1 VNIMHIPKMILA
13 CSALA
18 IMLGGCATFGTNVE
32 GDFSCRA
39 PKGTCAPTHVIDAA
53 AAPDRQLAAEVA
65 AARVRAGVEPGDTE
79 RTSERT
85 LKVVFP
91 AHVDESGV
99 LHDQAIAWTVIERP
113 RWAAELRRKSDSRDT
128 SLIRQLK
135 RQLRER
141 KDDVPVTADDQPPS
155 AAPSDADDSS
165 PFSLMAP
172 DPAVSSFSLPVA
184 SPLVLPST
192 AREAVA
198 GAKAPAVE
206 GFDMPPPHDRTPR
219 PQRGA
224 QTLQY
229 PTAEAIDAAKSTGA
243 VRAQQEQ
250 K

>member
-1 VNIMHIPKMILA
+1 MRIPKMILA

-18 IMLGGCATFGTNVE
+18 AMLGGCATFGTNVE

-53 AAPDRQLAAEVA
+53 TAPDRQLAAEVA

-99 LHDQAIAWTVIERP
+99 LHDEAVAWTVIERP
-113 RWAAELRRKSDSRDT
+113 RWAAELRRKSDSGDT

-141 KDDVPVTADDQPPS
+141 KDDAQVSAGDQVPGTAPPEADDT
-155 AAPSDADDSS
+155 S

-172 DPAVSSFSLPVA
+172 GDPAVSSFSLPVA

-229 PTAEAIDAAKSTGA
+229 PTIEAIDAAKSTGA
-243 VRAQQEQ
+243 ARAQQEQ

>member
-1 VNIMHIPKMILA
+1 MRIPKMILA
-13 CSALA
+13 SSALA
-18 IMLGGCATFGTNVE
+18 AMLGGCATFGTNVE

-65 AARVRAGVEPGDTE
+65 AARVRASVEPGDTE

-99 LHDQAIAWTVIERP
+99 LHDQAVAWTVIERP
-113 RWAAELRRKSDSRDT
+113 RWTAELRRKSEGGDS

-141 KDDVPVTADDQPPS
+141 KDDAPVSAADQQFG
-155 AAPSDADDSS
+155 AAPSDSDENS
-165 PFSLMAP
+165 PFSLMVP
-172 DPAVSSFSLPVA
+172 GDPAVSSFSLPVA

-224 QTLQY
+224 QALQY
-229 PTAEAIDAAKSTGA
+229 PTVEAIDAAKSAGDA
-243 VRAQQEQ
+243 PGQQEQ

>member
-1 VNIMHIPKMILA
+1 MRIPKMLLA

-18 IMLGGCATFGTNVE
+18 AMLGGCATFGTNVE

-53 AAPDRQLAAEVA
+53 VTPDRQLQAEVA
-65 AARVRAGVEPGDTE
+65 AARIRAGVEPGDIA

-99 LHDQAIAWTVIERP
+99 LHDQAVAWTVIERP
-113 RWAAELRRKSDSRDT
+113 RWAAELRRKADGGDT
-128 SLIRQLK
+128 SLFRQLK
-135 RQLRER
+135 RQLRDR
-141 KDDVPVTADDQPPS
+141 KDDAPVSAGDQQSASMPLEADDT
-155 AAPSDADDSS
+155 S

-172 DPAVSSFSLPVA
+172 GDPAVSSFSLPVA

-219 PQRGA
+219 PQRGV
-224 QTLQY
+224 QPLQY

-243 VRAQQEQ
+243 ARAQQEQ

>member
-1 VNIMHIPKMILA
+1 MRIPKMILA

-18 IMLGGCATFGTNVE
+18 PMLGGCATFGTNVE

-53 AAPDRQLAAEVA
+53 AAPDRQLQAEVV
-65 AARVRAGVEPGDTE
+65 AARVRAGVEPGDIA

-91 AHVDESGV
+91 AHVDDSGV
-99 LHDQAIAWTVIERP
+99 LHDQAVAWAVIERP
-113 RWAAELRRKSDSRDT
+113 RWAAELRRKSDGGDA

-141 KDDVPVTADDQPPS
+141 KDSAPVSAGDQQS
-155 AAPSDADDSS
+155 GAAPPNADDSS

-172 DPAVSSFSLPVA
+172 GDPAVSSFSLPVA

-224 QTLQY
+224 QTLKY
-229 PTAEAIDAAKSTGA
+229 PTIEAIGAAKSTGA
-243 VRAQQEQ
+243 ARALQEQ

>member
-1 VNIMHIPKMILA
+1 MCNPKMILA
-13 CSALA
+13 SSALA
-18 IMLGGCATFGTNVE
+18 AMLGGCATFGTNVE

-39 PKGTCAPTHVIDAA
+39 PKGTCAPTHVIDSA
-53 AAPDRQLAAEVA
+53 AAPDRHLAAEVA

-79 RTSERT
+79 RTFERT

-91 AHVDESGV
+91 AYVDESGV
-99 LHDQAIAWTVIERP
+99 LHDQAVAWTVIERP
-113 RWAAELRRKSDSRDT
+113 RWAAELRRKSDSGDT

-141 KDDVPVTADDQPPS
+141 KNDAPIDAADQPS
-155 AAPSDADDSS
+155 GAAPSDGDETS

-172 DPAVSSFSLPVA
+172 GDPAVSSFSLPVA

-198 GAKAPAVE
+198 GATAPAVE
-206 GFDMPPPHDRTPR
+206 GFDMPPPHVRTPR

-229 PTAEAIDAAKSTGA
+229 PTVEAIDAAKSTGA
-243 VRAQQEQ
+243 SRAQQEQ

>member
-1 VNIMHIPKMILA
+1 MRIPKIFLA
-13 CSALA
+13 CSAFA
-18 IMLGGCATFGTNVE
+18 VMLGGCATFGTNVE

-39 PKGTCAPTHVIDAA
+39 PNGTCAPTHVIDAA

-99 LHDQAIAWTVIERP
+99 LHDQAVAWTVIERP
-113 RWAAELRRKSDSRDT
+113 RWAAELRRKSDGEDT

-141 KDDVPVTADDQPPS
+141 KVDAPINAGPG
-155 AAPSDADDSS
+155 AAPSDGDETS

-172 DPAVSSFSLPVA
+172 GDPAVSSFSLPVA
-184 SPLVLPST
+184 SPLVIPST

-229 PTAEAIDAAKSTGA
+229 PTVESIDAAKSTGA
-243 VRAQQEQ
+243 ARAQQEQ

>member
-1 VNIMHIPKMILA
+1 MHIPKMILA

-18 IMLGGCATFGTNVE
+18 AMLSGCATFGTNVE

-53 AAPDRQLAAEVA
+53 AAPDRQLGAEVT
-65 AARVRAGVEPGDTE
+65 AARVRAGVEPGDIA

-99 LHDQAIAWTVIERP
+99 LHDQAVAWTVIERP
-113 RWAAELRRKSDSRDT
+113 RWAAELQRRSDGGDN

-141 KDDVPVTADDQPPS
+141 KADAPISADDQAPD
-155 AAPSDADDSS
+155 AEPSDAVDDTS

-172 DPAVSSFSLPVA
+172 GDPAVSSFSLPVA

-206 GFDMPPPHDRTPR
+206 GFDMPPPHNRTPR

-229 PTAEAIDAAKSTGA
+229 PTVEAIDAAKSTGA
-243 VRAQQEQ
+243 ARLQQEQ

>member
-1 VNIMHIPKMILA
+1 MHIPKMILA

-18 IMLGGCATFGTNVE
+18 AMLGGCATFGTNVE

-65 AARVRAGVEPGDTE
+65 AARVGAGIEPGDTE

-99 LHDQAIAWTVIERP
+99 LHDEAVAWTVIERP
-113 RWAAELRRKSDSRDT
+113 RWTAELRRKSDSGDT

-141 KDDVPVTADDQPPS
+141 RDDAPVSAGDQQLATTLPEADDT
-155 AAPSDADDSS
+155 S

-172 DPAVSSFSLPVA
+172 GDPAVSSFSLPVA

-229 PTAEAIDAAKSTGA
+229 PTIEAIDAAKSTGA
-243 VRAQQEQ
+243 ARAQQEQ